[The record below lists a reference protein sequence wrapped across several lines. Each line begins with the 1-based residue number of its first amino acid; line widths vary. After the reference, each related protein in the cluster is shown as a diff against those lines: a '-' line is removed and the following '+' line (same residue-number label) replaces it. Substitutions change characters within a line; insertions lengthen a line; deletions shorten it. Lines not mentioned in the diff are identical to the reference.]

1 MQDNGPRQTNPP
13 PLEIVLQ
20 TLLQAQQDLTSAQEL
35 LDGLVDRL
43 YFHGE
48 LRWRDAAGELAGQI
62 AGRAEHRLEAVALL
76 LELQRE
82 NGSQKGAAS

>member
-1 MQDNGPRQTNPP
+1 MQDNGAGATDLP
-13 PLEIVLQ
+13 PLEVVLQ

-48 LRWRDAAGELAGQI
+48 LKWRDAAGELAGQI
-62 AGRAEHRLEAVALL
+62 AGRTERRLEAVAVL
-76 LELQRE
+76 LELQR
-82 NGSQKGAAS
+82 KGAFEKGIDS